1 MLNEKKISNEITLLV
16 AAMFVVTAV
25 VLLFYFSKFNG
36 PPSGIS
42 NDWGNFGSY
51 LNGVLSPIL
60 LFSTLIYL
68 ARTLQAQRDLQEDQR
83 NEFEAANK
91 NQQKHIEKLEKA
103 NQQQQI
109 AALRTELVK
118 FIHNEMIIE
127 EKFNS
132 DLKDRL
138 KIIKNKKLINENEEK
153 EVEGFA
159 EKMQTGFNRRLN
171 LRNIASSLILKN
183 FNTVDE
189 LREYF
194 NKRYENL
201 IEIFGKIYT

>member
-1 MLNEKKISNEITLLV
+1 V
-16 AAMFVVTAV
+16 AAMFVVTAA

-153 EVEGFA
+153 EVEGIA

>member
-1 MLNEKKISNEITLLV
+1 V
-16 AAMFVVTAV
+16 AAMFVVTAA

-138 KIIKNKKLINENEEK
+138 KMIKNKKLINENEEK
-153 EVEGFA
+153 EVKGIA
-159 EKMQTGFNRRLN
+159 EKMQKGFNRRLN